1 MGSAAIKASTGPW
14 GGGGGSGGRRCL
26 GLDKLGSEAGD
37 EVRVRDERRVRP
49 RGAER
54 AAWEAMAKANSR
66 LRPART
72 PERSTKELAAASG
85 SFSMVDVD
93 PSAAVILNSFGKN
106 RIGSREHGSS

>member
-1 MGSAAIKASTGPW
+1 M
-14 GGGGGSGGRRCL
+14 

-37 EVRVRDERRVRP
+37 EVSVRDERRVRP

-93 PSAAVILNSFGKN
+93 PSAAAVEELESEEEE
-106 RIGSREHGSS
+106 GSAICRELEEGRRRAAWR